1 MNTTRLLNLL
11 NPVSRATAYA
21 MSSTS
26 VSALA
31 ISASAAQGSN
41 PSGPAPSID
50 VAELRR
56 QSTPQRLVARARA
69 DGARIAWRS
78 KHQGLYRERSW
89 SDAAHLIASAAMG
102 LEHLGLA
109 RGERV
114 AIMGDVCEEWLIAD
128 QAAQALG
135 AVVYGIYPTASTPEV
150 EYQLQ
155 DGGASIFIAEDQEYL
170 DKVLPLIDRLPA
182 LRQIVIIDD
191 SALLGFDHPKLVRWS
206 ALLEQ
211 AQADPRSSPSTSD
224 SRASSIDWLEARA
237 ARVGPDDPA
246 FIVYT
251 SGTTGNPKG
260 ALVTHGR
267 HLAGAA
273 NLILHYPELTQP
285 QRTVIYLPLCHVL
298 GRDVAF
304 TLPLLGGV
312 VPHFGED
319 PEDLA
324 TTLFEVAPTVL
335 ITVPRYLQKFAAGV
349 LVGIRNTRGI
359 KSVAYEL
366 AMRVA
371 RRHARA
377 RWEKRSGAAIAAAA
391 AAARML
397 VLGRV
402 LNKLGLDRLKLVLCG
417 GAPLPADT
425 AALWQIWG
433 VDVRE
438 IYGQTEEAGAII
450 TGQRG
455 PFPRP
460 GDVGEL
466 AAGWEMKLV
475 PVDEG
480 SAPTRGEIWL
490 RGDCRFEG
498 YWGQPQ
504 ATAEV
509 LLPDGWLRTGDV
521 GELIDGRLRLVDRAR
536 DFIVTAGGKTL
547 SPSTIENLLRASP
560 YVAEAIVIGHA
571 RKYLT
576 ALIEIDYDTVS
587 DWARAQ
593 NIAYTGFAS
602 LIEHPEVIALIGR
615 EIAQSNRQ
623 LARVETIKAFRILP
637 KMLDPETEGEPVT
650 PTRKVKRKQ
659 MEARFGDLIESM
671 YGDAESGLLAEA
683 AGGILDH

>member
-1 MNTTRLLNLL
+1 MKTPPSPESLRQQTAPGLLL
-11 NPVSRATAYA
+11 
-21 MSSTS
+21 
-26 VSALA
+26 
-31 ISASAAQGSN
+31 
-41 PSGPAPSID
+41 
-50 VAELRR
+50 E
-56 QSTPQRLVARARA
+56 RARS
-69 DGARIAWRS
+69 DGATIAWRS

-89 SDAAHLIASAAMG
+89 REAAERIAQVAAG
-102 LEHLGLA
+102 LDRLGLA
-109 RGERV
+109 RGERL
-114 AIMGDVCEEWLIAD
+114 AIMGDVCEEWMIAD

-135 AVVYGIYPTASTPEV
+135 AVVYGIYPTASMQEL
-150 EYQLQ
+150 EYQMR
-155 DGGASIFIAEDQEYL
+155 DGGAAVFVAEDQEYL
-170 DKVLPLIDRLPA
+170 DKVLPLLDRLPA
-182 LRQIVIIDD
+182 LRHVVIIDD
-191 SALLGFDHPKLVRWS
+191 SALLGFEHPKLVRWKHLHQDAPVD
-206 ALLEQ
+206 ALGWL
-211 AQADPRSSPSTSD
+211 AD
-224 SRASSIDWLEARA
+224 RARQIQ
-237 ARVGPDDPA
+237 PDDPA

-251 SGTTGNPKG
+251 SGTTGHPKG

-273 NLILHYPELTQP
+273 NLILHYPELGRP

-298 GRDVAF
+298 GRDVAW

-324 TTLFEVAPTVL
+324 TTFFEVAPTVL

-359 KSVAYEL
+359 KAWAYEL
-366 AMRVA
+366 AMSAARV
-371 RRHARA
+371 HARA
-377 RWEKRSGAAIAAAA
+377 RWQGEPGLLVAAGA
-391 AAARML
+391 AAARAL
-397 VLGRV
+397 VLRRV
-402 LNKLGLDRLKLVLCG
+402 LNKLGLDKLNLVLCG

-480 SAPTRGEIWL
+480 AGESLPGSVERGEIWL

-498 YWGQPQ
+498 YWGQPE
-504 ATAEV
+504 ASAEV
-509 LLPDGWLRTGDV
+509 LQADGWLRTGDV
-521 GELIDGRLRLVDRAR
+521 GELSNGRLKLVDRAR

-602 LIEHPEVIALIGR
+602 LVDHPQVGALIER
-615 EIAQSNRQ
+615 EIGQANSQ

-659 MEARFGDLIESM
+659 MEARFHDLIESM
-671 YGDAESGLLAEA
+671 YGDGEARLLAEA
-683 AGGILDH
+683 AAGMLK